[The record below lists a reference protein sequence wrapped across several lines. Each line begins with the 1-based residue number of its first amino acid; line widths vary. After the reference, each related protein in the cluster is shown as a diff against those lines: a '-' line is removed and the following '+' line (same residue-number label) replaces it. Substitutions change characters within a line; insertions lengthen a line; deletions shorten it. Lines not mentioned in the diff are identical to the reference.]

1 MHRRLFKNCFLFAI
15 GGGAFYLFE
24 VLSRGY
30 SHFLMWVVGGLCFL
44 FIGQINER
52 ELTQN
57 LPLLLQMAIGAIG
70 ITLIELIAGLILN
83 IWLKMHI
90 WNYSNLPG
98 NLWGQICPQYTF
110 IWFLL
115 SGIAILLDD
124 YIRHWFFGKEKPKYK
139 LL

>member
-1 MHRRLFKNCFLFAI
+1 
-15 GGGAFYLFE
+15 
-24 VLSRGY
+24 
-30 SHFLMWVVGGLCFL
+30 MWVVGGLCFL